1 MEGLLQLLRP
11 WKLKNGPID
20 RRKQNKREK
29 LLEISLFMK
38 ENSLSNCSVH
48 YLNAAYC
55 ACLKKSTLNLA
66 EEKMGYL
73 ELKPGGLSYGSKLG
87 ESCNRTLF
95 DYITTIHEV
104 QQINLITFFELEQTM
119 GYLILHGFQ
128 GPKELCWEKYNVN
141 SVCVCVYA
149 SF

>member
-1 MEGLLQLLRP
+1 MP
-11 WKLKNGPID
+11 
-20 RRKQNKREK
+20 
-29 LLEISLFMK
+29 
-38 ENSLSNCSVH
+38 
-48 YLNAAYC
+48 
-55 ACLKKSTLNLA
+55 
-66 EEKMGYL
+66 EEVNVKFGGRKMGCL

-95 DYITTIHEV
+95 DYITTIHDV

-141 SVCVCVYA
+141 SVCVCVCMHHSDSYIVFY
-149 SF
+149 SM